1 MIPALYGTAVS
12 AASFVAA
19 APLAGDEQDK
29 ALSVV
34 MIVLTVIQIILG
46 LGPA

>member
-1 MIPALYGTAVS
+1 MVPTLYGAAVS

-34 MIVLTVIQIILG
+34 MIVLTVLQILLG